1 MNILLPE
8 SQRNTENPV
17 IDNPSKVQPSVSNDT
32 TEIPT
37 PPPSTAS
44 PSIPSEM
51 PIREM

>member
-8 SQRNTENPV
+8 SQRNTEHPI
-17 IDNPSKVQPSVSNDT
+17 IDNPSKVQPSESIDNI
-32 TEIPT
+32 EIPT

-44 PSIPSEM
+44 PSIPNEM